1 MINSLDLDKYLE
13 LYRDFLH
20 PNPNINSQAFLIL
33 RKEFEVEFMNNL
45 LANLKEE
52 DLFVRRKSIL
62 ALGRFGEKTL
72 KSIVPLYMDTNNTT
86 VKVSCLKTMIKIV
99 VNFNLEE
106 LTQDEM
112 LVVDLALKDDAPE
125 IILTVISLLRQLGD
139 TGRNILIK
147 ISRDKDLLRA
157 KASISALLEMKDQTV
172 DDLFDELLN
181 DKSIDPMIKE
191 DILRDK
197 NIEYS

>member
-1 MINSLDLDKYLE
+1 MTNSLDLDKYIE
-13 LYRDFLH
+13 LYQDFLH

-45 LANLKEE
+45 LANLEEE
-52 DLFVRRKSIL
+52 DLFIRRKSIL
-62 ALGRFGEKTL
+62 ALGRFGGQAL
-72 KSIVPLYMDTNNTT
+72 RSIVRLYINTNNTS
-86 VKVSCLKTMIKIV
+86 VKVSCLKTMIKVV

-106 LTQDEM
+106 LNQEEM
-112 LVVDLALKDDAPE
+112 LVVDLALKDRAPE
-125 IILTVISLLRQLGD
+125 MILTVISLLRQLGK

-147 ISRDKDLLRA
+147 TCRDKDLLIA

-172 DDLFDELLN
+172 NDLFDELLN

-197 NIEYS
+197 II

>member
-1 MINSLDLDKYLE
+1 MINSLDLNKYIE

-33 RKEFEVEFMNNL
+33 RKEFEVKFMNNL

-52 DLFVRRKSIL
+52 DLFLRRKSIL
-62 ALGRFGEKTL
+62 ALGRFGKKTF

-86 VKVSCLKTMIKIV
+86 VKVSCLKTMIKVV

-106 LTQDEM
+106 LTQAEM
-112 LVVDLALKDDAPE
+112 LLVESAIKEDEPE
-125 IILTVISLLRQLGD
+125 IILTVISLLRQLGE

>member
-1 MINSLDLDKYLE
+1 MINSLDLNKYIE

-33 RKEFEVEFMNNL
+33 RKEFEVKFMNNL

-52 DLFVRRKSIL
+52 DLFLRRKSIL
-62 ALGRFGEKTL
+62 ALGRFGKKTL

-86 VKVSCLKTMIKIV
+86 VKVSCLKTMIKVV

-106 LTQDEM
+106 LTQAEM
-112 LVVDLALKDDAPE
+112 LVVESAIKEDAPE

>member
-1 MINSLDLDKYLE
+1 MSNYLDLNKYLE
-13 LYRDFLH
+13 LYKDFLH

-33 RKEFEVEFMNNL
+33 RKEFEVKFMNNL

-52 DLFVRRKSIL
+52 DVFIRRKSIL

-72 KSIVPLYMDTNNTT
+72 KLILPLYMDTKNRT
-86 VKVSCLKTMIKIV
+86 VKVSCLKTMIKVV

-106 LTQDEM
+106 LTKEEM
-112 LVVDLALKDDAPE
+112 LVVDLALKDSAPE
-125 IILTVISLLRQLGD
+125 IILTVISLLRQLGE
-139 TGRNILIK
+139 TGRNILMK
-147 ISRDKDLLRA
+147 TCRDKDLLRA
-157 KASISALLEMKDQTV
+157 KASISALLEMKDQSV
-172 DDLFDELLN
+172 DDLFEELLN

-197 NIEYS
+197 II

>member
-1 MINSLDLDKYLE
+1 MINTLDLKKYIE
-13 LYRDFLH
+13 LYQDFLH

-33 RKEFEVEFMNNL
+33 RKEFEVKFMNNL
-45 LANLKEE
+45 IANLKEE
-52 DLFVRRKSIL
+52 DLVIRRKSIL

-72 KSIVPLYMDTNNTT
+72 KSIVSLYMDTNNKT
-86 VKVSCLKTMIKIV
+86 VKVSCLKTMIKVV

-106 LTQDEM
+106 LTKEEM
-112 LVVDLALKDDAPE
+112 LVVDLALKDQDPE

-197 NIEYS
+197 IT

>member
-1 MINSLDLDKYLE
+1 MINSLDLNKYIE
-13 LYRDFLH
+13 LYQDFLH

-52 DLFVRRKSIL
+52 DLFLRRKSIL

-72 KSIVPLYMDTNNTT
+72 KSIVPLYMETNNRI
-86 VKVSCLKTMIKIV
+86 VKISCIKTMIKVII
-99 VNFNLEE
+99 NFNLEE
-106 LTQDEM
+106 LTKEEM
-112 LVVDLALKDDAPE
+112 LIVDLALKDEAPE
-125 IILTVISLLRQLGD
+125 MILTVISLLRQLGK
-139 TGRNILIK
+139 TGRNYLMK
-147 ISRDKDLLRA
+147 TCRDKNLLRA
-157 KASISALLEMKDQTV
+157 KASISALLEMRDQNV
-172 DDLFDELLN
+172 DDLFNELLN
-181 DKSIDPMIKE
+181 DKFIDPMIKE

>member
-1 MINSLDLDKYLE
+1 MNNSLDLNKYIE

-20 PNPNINSQAFLIL
+20 PNPNINYQAFLIL
-33 RKEFEVEFMNNL
+33 RKEFEVKFMNNL

-52 DLFVRRKSIL
+52 DLFLRRKSIL
-62 ALGRFGEKTL
+62 ALGQFGEKTL

-86 VKVSCLKTMIKIV
+86 VKVSCLKTMIKVV

-106 LTQDEM
+106 LTQDQM
-112 LVVDLALKDDAPE
+112 LLVDSALKDDAPE
-125 IILTVISLLRQLGD
+125 IILTVISLLRQLGE

-147 ISRDKDLLRA
+147 TSRDKDLLRA

-181 DKSIDPMIKE
+181 DKSIDSMIKE

-197 NIEYS
+197 II